1 MVPRFLNS
9 LSSFVSWFLCNPVQ
23 CFLYSSGPGSWISG
37 SSASSFFVTRF
48 DCLYFFGSKFLISL
62 VHPFPVSR
70 IYRPRFFISRFLSFA
85 VPQFP
90 VPHSTGSSHH
100 KFLSPRFPAPRLLRP
115 NTCQSQRHF
124 LPSSWAWGRVGWAVA
139 RRHRHLVQGA
149 GESREG
155 RGRGVTGRV
164 RKLREIT
171 RLCNNL
177 SQVFLSQFPSLWLIA
192 SSMLIIIFLNLWKY
206 CKKYYH
212 H

>member
-1 MVPRFLNS
+1 MFPVFLG
-9 LSSFVSWFLCNPVQ
+9 SWFLNLRFFSFKFLRYPVRLSVLLRFQ
-23 CFLYSSGPGSWISG
+23 IPHFTGSPVPSFSFPGSSVSWIY
-37 SSASSFFVTRF
+37 
-48 DCLYFFGSKFLISL
+48 C
-62 VHPFPVSR
+62 
-70 IYRPRFFISRFLSFA
+70 PRFFISRFLSFA